1 VSLMRNDST
10 EGRME
15 MNGTHIYLRPLECKD
30 AEELLAVRQANFSFL
45 QPFEP
50 IRPEH
55 YYTLDEQRNL
65 IDHGRKA
72 AENDQAFAFGI
83 FLNETHALIG
93 RIELSGVARGPFQN
107 ANLGYFLDQEHN
119 GKGYT
124 TEAVSLCVKYGF
136 EQVDLHR
143 IQAGVMPRNLPSIR
157 VLEKASFRHEG
168 LAKRYLKINGVW
180 EDHALFAI
188 TAEDLAHQTDWTLAE
203 S

>member
-1 VSLMRNDST
+1 MA
-10 EGRME
+10 
-15 MNGTHIYLRPLECKD
+15 MNGTNIYLRPLARKD
-30 AEELLAVRQANFSFL
+30 AEELLAVRQTNFSFL

-55 YYTLDEQRNL
+55 YFTLEEQRNQ
-65 IDHGRKA
+65 IDYGRKA
-72 AENDQAFAFGI
+72 AENDQAFSFGI

-124 TEAVSLCVKYGF
+124 TEAVSLCVKFGL
-136 EQVDLHR
+136 EQLGLHR

-157 VLEKASFRHEG
+157 VLAKAGFRYEG
-168 LAKRYLKINGVW
+168 LAKRYLNINGVW
-180 EDHALFAI
+180 EDHALYAI
-188 TAEDLAHQTDWTLAE
+188 TAEDLANQTDRR
-203 S
+203 